1 LKGDNQM
8 KEVVIVGAARTAIGT
23 MGGTIKDVHPSELG
37 AIAIKEALQRAG
49 VAAESVEEV
58 IVGNVGQVAENAFI
72 ARMCAIGAGIP
83 THSTALAV
91 NRLCGSGLQAINSAV
106 QAIQTNQAD
115 IIVAAGTENMD
126 LLPYYVRKGRYGY
139 KMGHDILEDGLL
151 TALTDPFGKYAM
163 GVTAEKVAERF
174 NVSREEQDAF
184 ALKSQ
189 EKAKRA
195 IENGYFD
202 DEIVPVEVKGRR
214 GEVTIFNKDEHPRD
228 TSLEKLAKLKPAF
241 VEGGTVTPGN
251 ASGINQG
258 AAAVVLM
265 SKEKADELGLKP
277 LAYVREQAVAGVDP
291 EIMGFA
297 PSPAVK
303 KVLDKA
309 GLTLDDIDLVEL
321 NEAFAAQSVAVIK
334 DLELD
339 EEKVNPN
346 GGAIAL
352 GHPIGASGALLTV
365 KSIYDMKRRG
375 LKRAIITMCIGGGQG
390 IATIIENAE

>member
-1 LKGDNQM
+1 M
-8 KEVVIVGAARTAIGT
+8 KEVVIVGGARTAIGT
-23 MGGTIKDVHPSELG
+23 MGGNIKDVHPAELG
-37 AIAIKEALQRAG
+37 SIAIKEALERAG
-49 VAAESVEEV
+49 VSPELVEEV
-58 IVGNVGQVAENAFI
+58 IIGCVGQVAENAFI

-83 THSTALAV
+83 THSTALTV

-106 QAIQTNQAD
+106 QAIQTEQAE
-115 IIVAAGTENMD
+115 IIVAGGTENMD

-139 KMGHDILEDGLL
+139 KMGHDVLEDGLL

-174 NVSREEQDAF
+174 NITREEQDAF

-189 EKAKRA
+189 ENARRA
-195 IENGYFD
+195 IENDYFK
-202 DEIVPVEVKGRR
+202 DEIVAVEVKGRK
-214 GEVTIFNKDEHPRD
+214 GEVTIFDTDEHPRN
-228 TSLEKLAKLKPAF
+228 TSPEKLAKLKPAF
-241 VEGGTVTPGN
+241 VENGTVTPGN
-251 ASGINQG
+251 SSGINQG
-258 AAAVVLM
+258 AAAVVIM

-277 LAYVREQAVAGVDP
+277 LAYIRQQAVAGVDP

-303 KVLDKA
+303 KVLNKA
-309 GLTLDDIDLVEL
+309 GLSISDIDVIEL

-334 DLELD
+334 DLDIAED
-339 EEKVNPN
+339 KVNPN

-352 GHPIGASGALLTV
+352 GHPIGASGAILTV

-375 LKRAIITMCIGGGQG
+375 LKRAIVTMCIGGGQG
-390 IATIIENAE
+390 IATIFENID